1 MEKDRKVTF
10 QQGEEFAKEHKMFFF
25 ETSAKD
31 SINVQEA
38 FATMTIEI
46 TDMKEIIKEND
57 ENGLKKKSEEYKKS
71 IDEKEEELKKNKI
84 LTEDLYKKLID
95 EKEEELKKNKILIE
109 ELLKKNG
116 ELINENE
123 QLNKINKQLNKELEK
138 FKNEKI

>member
-84 LTEDLYKKLID
+84 LIED
-95 EKEEELKKNKILIE
+95 
-109 ELLKKNG
+109 LLKKNG